1 MAGHQRPLFVLFGAS
16 LTENAFQP
24 GGWGASLADYYSRK
38 ADVLVRGYTGWNTRR
53 AVAVLQRFFPKDHP
67 SQPALVV
74 VFFGSNDSAFPLPSG
89 MGQNVPIAEYKAN
102 LRQICAHIKDLSDT
116 SRVVLIT
123 PSPVF
128 DEARRAYAR
137 RKWGSLAGNYPDRTN
152 QRAQEYAEA
161 CIEVAKEMDV
171 GVVDLWNAIQ
181 RTKDWETECLSDGFH
196 LSPVGNQ
203 ILLEEL
209 LKVLKNASWVPNLH
223 WESLPNDFDEPSIY
237 DYVHP
242 STELAPNDVQQTAV
256 Q

>member
-16 LTENAFQP
+16 LTENAFHP
-24 GGWGASLADYYSRK
+24 GGWGASLADYYTRK

-53 AVAVLQRFFPKDHP
+53 AVAVLEKFFPKDHP

-74 VFFGSNDSAFPLPSG
+74 VFFGSNDAAFPLPSG
-89 MGQNVPIAEYKAN
+89 MGQSVPITEYKAN
-102 LRQICAHIKDLSDT
+102 LRQICAHIKGLSDT
-116 SRVVLIT
+116 SRVVLVT

-181 RTKDWETECLSDGFH
+181 RTKVGDRMSEVNSFQFPPQADVENRQTDKKFADTSSESISISIANSLKMILSGPCV
-196 LSPVGNQ
+196 SPFFEINSQ
-203 ILLEEL
+203 D
-209 LKVLKNASWVPNLH
+209 NAY
-223 WESLPNDFDEPSIY
+223 IK
-237 DYVHP
+237 
-242 STELAPNDVQQTAV
+242 
-256 Q
+256 